1 MHQFFNWSETFK
13 IRKMKNI
20 QFVLIVVMV
29 LYACSRQNI
38 YKDIVGTWNT
48 NNGEKIV
55 FYKNGVCSIKNVDF
69 YQINPFPQNKGIKI
83 NTNKANWSIINNELI
98 HITYELPNRNG
109 QGGLDLYY
117 SDSILFFWQGDPDDN
132 KKIEFKAQG

>member
-1 MHQFFNWSETFK
+1 MQNNRFSNT
-13 IRKMKNI
+13 
-20 QFVLIVVMV
+20 LITRM
-29 LYACSRQNI
+29 LCQT
-38 YKDIVGTWNT
+38 TWI
-48 NNGEKIV
+48 EK
-55 FYKNGVCSIKNVDF
+55 
-69 YQINPFPQNKGIKI
+69 INPFPQNKGIKI
-83 NTNKANWSIINNELI
+83 NTNKATWSIINNELI

>member
-1 MHQFFNWSETFK
+1 
-13 IRKMKNI
+13 MKNI

-29 LYACSRQNI
+29 LYACLRQNI

-55 FYKNGVCSIKNVDF
+55 FYKSGVCSIKNVDF
-69 YQINPFPQNKGIKI
+69 YQISPFPQNKGIKI
-83 NTNKANWSIINNELI
+83 NTNKATWSIINNELI

-109 QGGLDLYY
+109 QGSLDLYY